1 MCSRP
6 NSCLFQS
13 VSSLSSFFLAMV
25 LYPEVQEKAREE
37 LDRVIGRGRLPD
49 FTDRNSLPYI
59 SAVTKEVLRYL
70 ERINTL

>member
-1 MCSRP
+1 
-6 NSCLFQS
+6 
-13 VSSLSSFFLAMV
+13 MV

-70 ERINTL
+70 ERINTLWSH